1 MGKDAAWIYSLPKSA
16 HIDPTQIQGNLSPE
30 QKQLQAN
37 IFAFFIDGAGAA
49 ASGYGASLGKRV
61 KYVSMNIEK
70 VEGRGFQ
77 AEGVCEVTVTEDM
90 VNVFKALHGGCS
102 AYLIDLCSSAPLI
115 SLGIYEGNDMSGVSQ
130 SMNIIY
136 HSSAKL
142 GSELRIISNS
152 ISNQGKIRAA
162 RCEIRD
168 KKTDALLVS
177 AIHTKVGGG
186 ERAARPSQSKL

>member
-1 MGKDAAWIYSLPKSA
+1 MRVILLSPAMGKDAAWIYSLPKSA

-49 ASGYGASLGKRV
+49 ASGYGASLGKKV

-77 AEGVCEVTVTEDM
+77 AEGVCEVTVTEGRDHSIP
-90 VNVFKALHGGCS
+90 VEISVPITCRRHGQRLQGAS
-102 AYLIDLCSSAPLI
+102 RRMLGLSDRPVSPPRHRPAFIAHFTQRLSCSSAPLI

-142 GSELRIISNS
+142 YATSSL
-152 ISNQGKIRAA
+152 A
-162 RCEIRD
+162 
-168 KKTDALLVS
+168 
-177 AIHTKVGGG
+177 H
-186 ERAARPSQSKL
+186 